1 LREVSDEQFRIDWN
15 ENPSPTYLAQK
26 YGIDV
31 RNIHAWRRQVE
42 AKFNIELKAGER
54 KPRPKIPVPKIGA
67 RALFDVKDGEVL
79 IGSDGH
85 FWPGERSF
93 AFDAFIKLIAQRK
106 PSLIVFNGDALD
118 GSKISR
124 HAPGGFAN
132 LPDLADELAA
142 VQERMSEVE
151 QVAPKECPLVICA
164 GNHDTRF
171 SARLAQMAPEF
182 VRVKGTDLAD
192 HLPAW
197 NFAWTCFINDT
208 VVVQHY
214 WHGGVHAAYNN
225 ALKSG
230 KTIVTGH
237 THRLQTVQ
245 FADYNGL
252 RYGIECGML
261 QEIDPNSD
269 KLHWTRDTPLN
280 WSAGFVHL
288 EFIDGV
294 LQEPTL
300 CRVINGRVRFRGEY
314 I

>member
-1 LREVSDEQFRIDWN
+1 LDVTDEQRINDWKD
-15 ENPSPTYLAQK
+15 NPSPSALSQK
-26 YGIDV
+26 WGIDV
-31 RNIHAWRRQVE
+31 RNVHAWRRRVE
-42 AKFNIELKAGER
+42 GKFNIELKVGER
-54 KPRPKIPVPKIGA
+54 TSRPKIPVPKIGA
-67 RALFDVKDGEVL
+67 RATFDIQNGEVL

-85 FWPGERSF
+85 FWPGERSI
-93 AFDAFIKLIAQRK
+93 AFDSFINLTQLRK
-106 PSLIVFNGDALD
+106 PSLIILNGDALD

-124 HAPGGFAN
+124 HAPGGWAD

-142 VQERMSEVE
+142 VQERMAEIE
-151 QVAPKECPLVICA
+151 YAAPQGTPLVICA

-171 SARLAQMAPEF
+171 SARLAQMAPDF
-182 VRVKGTDLAD
+182 VRVKGCDLAD

-261 QEIDPNSD
+261 QEINPESD

-288 EFIDGV
+288 EFVDGV

-300 CRVINGRVRFRGEY
+300 VRVINGRCRFRGEY

>member
-1 LREVSDEQFRIDWN
+1 LDVTDKQRINDWKD
-15 ENPSPTYLAQK
+15 NPSPSYLARK
-26 YGIDV
+26 WGIAV
-31 RNIHAWRRQVE
+31 RNVHAWRRKAE
-42 AKFNIELKAGER
+42 AKHNIELRAQEPAER
-54 KPRPKIPVPKIGA
+54 DKVFIKKIGA
-67 RALFDVKDGEVL
+67 RATFDIQNGEVL

-85 FWPGERSF
+85 FWPGERSV
-93 AFDAFIKLIAQRK
+93 AFDAFIKLIQFRK
-106 PSLIVFNGDALD
+106 PNLVILNGDALD

-124 HAPGGFAN
+124 HAPGGWAN

-142 VQERMSEVE
+142 VQERMAEIE
-151 QVAPKECPLVICA
+151 HAAEDDTPLVICA

-171 SARLAQMAPEF
+171 SARLAQMAPDF

-197 NFAWTCFINDT
+197 NFCWTIFINDT

-230 KTIVTGH
+230 KTIITGH

-261 QEIDPNSD
+261 QEINPESD
-269 KLHWTRDTPLN
+269 KLSWTRETPLN

-288 EFIDGV
+288 EFVDGV